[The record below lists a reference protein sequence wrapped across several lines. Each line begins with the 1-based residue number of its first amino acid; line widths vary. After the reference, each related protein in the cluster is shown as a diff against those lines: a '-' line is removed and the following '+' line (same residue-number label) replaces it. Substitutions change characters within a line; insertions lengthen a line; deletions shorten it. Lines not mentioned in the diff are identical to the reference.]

1 MFLAMNKM
9 RTYHFLSASQLC
21 PALLLTSLLI
31 ACGTLPSQS
40 VKAEDVAAAS
50 KQYDKIM
57 SLEGDWF
64 LVDASELDEVSAT
77 EQGEPFVTY
86 AISSAGNS
94 VVEKLFAG
102 QESEMTTVYYMED
115 GALSM
120 AHYCSIGNRP
130 YMTAVSSQDED
141 IVFELVRVDNMSDVN
156 DLHISGLWI
165 EFLSENEMI
174 AHWSSTQD
182 QKPNEMASN
191 FRVIRNPK

>member
-1 MFLAMNKM
+1 MLFAMNKM

-21 PALLLTSLLI
+21 LALLLTSLWI
-31 ACGTLPSQS
+31 ACGNLSSQS

-57 SLEGDWF
+57 SLEGNWF
-64 LVDASELDEVSAT
+64 LVDASEPDEVSAT

-102 QESEMTTVYYMED
+102 QEAEMTTVYYMED

-130 YMTAVSSQDED
+130 YMTAVPSQDED
-141 IVFELVRVDNMSDVN
+141 IVFELVRVDNMPNVN

-174 AHWSSTQD
+174 AHWSSTENQ
-182 QKPNEMASN
+182 QPNEMAAD
-191 FRVIRNPK
+191 FRVIRKP